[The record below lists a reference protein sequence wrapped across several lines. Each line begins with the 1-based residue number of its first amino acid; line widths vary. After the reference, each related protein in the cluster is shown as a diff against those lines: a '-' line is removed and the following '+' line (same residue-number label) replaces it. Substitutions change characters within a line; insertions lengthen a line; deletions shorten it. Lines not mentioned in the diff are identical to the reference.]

1 MEIKRGFCSAKLIEV
16 SEHGNKPLI
25 TLELLYPRF
34 IHCFDDKTEILAVVG
49 NDAPKFMSFK
59 KAETLGAKVAQYEE
73 GKISFVEPLAWIK
86 TFGKHDMVKYEN
98 RKFSMMVTDKHRVF
112 VNKRTTG
119 NQFVP
124 ETWEASRLLGDYAMF
139 RIPQSGHYTDGQK
152 YSKEELALMVWF
164 ASDGTKQKDRIC
176 FHFRK
181 QRKVDSVESLLI
193 SLGIEYVKRRYDD
206 STCIWCNAPA
216 WVNDCYADSG
226 EKKIPEDGLFM
237 DDESYLFVKQAVL
250 ESDGSVSNREFNT
263 TSVTF
268 AEQVQ
273 VMAHL
278 HGDAMNLRFYEQGEY
293 KKLYKS
299 KFKES
304 NHISFRRD
312 NDSFEKCVYEGTVYC
327 VKVPSSYVLV
337 RRNGIVFVSGN
348 CEFMTHRVFSRNASS
363 SRATPV
369 TVTAQKVINEPVF
382 FTSVGINKSGMQAG
396 ENVSIE
402 VLDSFKKDWYELAK
416 ISAGY
421 ALKWSKEFNIHKQIV
436 NRVLEPFSY
445 IKVVVTATEWDNFIK
460 LRLHPDADPTIQDLA
475 YCINEIVSKLIS
487 GIGLVT
493 PYSNIYHFPY
503 LLDSEK
509 ASAEYT
515 IPQKMVMSIARC
527 ARVSYLTFDNKHPTY
542 EQDKKLFVKLISSEP
557 MHASPFEHCAI
568 TADDNNFYANFRG
581 WKSVRYLLEHGSI
594 AERNMVKSTLME
606 S

>member
-34 IHCFDDKTEILAVVG
+34 IH
-49 NDAPKFMSFK
+49 S
-59 KAETLGAKVAQYEE
+59 
-73 GKISFVEPLAWIK
+73 
-86 TFGKHDMVKYEN
+86 
-98 RKFSMMVTDKHRVF
+98 
-112 VNKRTTG
+112 
-119 NQFVP
+119 
-124 ETWEASRLLGDYAMF
+124 
-139 RIPQSGHYTDGQK
+139 
-152 YSKEELALMVWF
+152 
-164 ASDGTKQKDRIC
+164 
-176 FHFRK
+176 
-181 QRKVDSVESLLI
+181 
-193 SLGIEYVKRRYDD
+193 
-206 STCIWCNAPA
+206 
-216 WVNDCYADSG
+216 
-226 EKKIPEDGLFM
+226 
-237 DDESYLFVKQAVL
+237 
-250 ESDGSVSNREFNT
+250 EF
-263 TSVTF
+263 
-268 AEQVQ
+268 
-273 VMAHL
+273 L
-278 HGDAMNLRFYEQGEY
+278 
-293 KKLYKS
+293 
-299 KFKES
+299 
-304 NHISFRRD
+304 
-312 NDSFEKCVYEGTVYC
+312 
-327 VKVPSSYVLV
+327 
-337 RRNGIVFVSGN
+337 
-348 CEFMTHRVFSRNASS
+348 THRVFSRNASS

-382 FTSVGINKSGMQAG
+382 FTSVGTNKSGMQAG

-402 VLDSFKKDWYELAK
+402 VLDAFKKDWYELAK

-421 ALKWSKEFNIHKQIV
+421 ALKWSKEFNIHKQVV

-475 YCINEIVSKLIS
+475 YCIDGIVSKLVS
-487 GIGLVT
+487 GTGLVT
-493 PYSNIYHFPY
+493 PYNNIYHFPY